1 MAKEPRHSHQAL
13 RVLRLFIENPGG
25 ELSGAQISKQL
36 GIASGS
42 LYPILF
48 RYEEAGW
55 LRSQWEE
62 IDPTKASRPRR
73 RYYRLGDVG
82 QRRATEL
89 IEEVTPTF
97 ARGPQ
102 WVTG

>member
-73 RYYRLGDVG
+73 
-82 QRRATEL
+82 ATEL